1 MRRLH
6 TSAPYA
12 TELVAVDVGG
22 THVRFAVARLID
34 GCEIS
39 LGQEVI
45 LETRDHAGPQEA
57 WGAFARGVGRPLP
70 RAAAIAV
77 ACAVRGDELR
87 LTNRAWTIRPSH
99 LAEQLGLDDCVIVND
114 FGAVGHAVA
123 NLGREH
129 HRHVCGP
136 DLCLPPSGV
145 VTIVG
150 PGTGL
155 GVAYVARG
163 SGGTQVVE
171 TEGGHTGFSPLDD
184 FEDELLSSLRVIHG
198 RVSVERV
205 VSGPSLTVIHA
216 QLCRRQ
222 RLSAVVR
229 SDRALWADALAGQD
243 LLASEALERFCR
255 LLGSI
260 AGDKAL
266 AQGAAAVVIAGGLGA
281 KLADVLPRSGFADR
295 FADKGR
301 LAQHMASI
309 PVHILTHPQPGLFGA
324 AAAFAHR
331 RFAPTVQASSRISD

>member
-1 MRRLH
+1 MRRSH
-6 TSAPYA
+6 IVAPCP
-12 TELVAVDVGG
+12 TELVVVDVGG
-22 THVRFAVARLID
+22 THARFAIAKLID
-34 GCEIS
+34 GGEIS

-45 LETRDHAGPQEA
+45 LETRDHSNLQEA
-57 WGAFARGVGRPLP
+57 WGAFAQGVGRPLP

-87 LTNRAWTIRPSH
+87 LTNRAWTIFPSR
-99 LAEQLGLDDCVIVND
+99 LPKQLGLDYCVVVND

-123 NLGREH
+123 NLGSEH

-136 DLCLPPSGV
+136 DRALPPLGV

-222 RLSAVVR
+222 RLSSVVR
-229 SDRALWADALAGQD
+229 SDRALWADALAGKD
-243 LLASEALERFCR
+243 RLASEALERFCR

-266 AQGAAAVVIAGGLGA
+266 DHGAAAVVIAGGLGA
-281 KLADVLPRSGFADR
+281 KLAHVLPRSGFADR
-295 FADKGR
+295 FVDKC
-301 LAQHMASI
+301 LAGLGGYA
-309 PVHILTHPQPGLFGA
+309 HIQALGQAQGSGTGTT
-324 AAAFAHR
+324 FA
-331 RFAPTVQASSRISD
+331 